1 MIQYSEYFPIRSWF
15 DDSVIRRFGD
25 SIFEFAHRIIEYYRI
40 SAVFRETRDTPN
52 IRIYS
57 VIFDDS
63 VREFEYQITK
73 SSNHERIGKY
83 SLYRIIESP
92 NIESWRIFLIFDW
105 SNIESPNRF
114 GDRILNQDSM
124 IRYSVIE
131 YRILR
136 ITEYSMIRYP

>member
-1 MIQYSEYFPIRSWF
+1 MYSNIRIHSNIWCVSTALKGMRHLNSIKLLSCHTTHQVFQY
-15 DDSVIRRFGD
+15 
-25 SIFEFAHRIIEYYRI
+25 
-40 SAVFRETRDTPN
+40 

-57 VIFDDS
+57 VIRCANS
-63 VREFEYQITK
+63 NIESPNLRIIE

-92 NIESWRIFLIFDW
+92 NSESWRIFLIFDL

-136 ITEYSMIRYP
+136 ITEYSMIRYPYNT